1 MKKKSYEDFGIL
13 VTREMTAMLQ
23 DESLTKEQRFDCLA
37 SIMFG
42 MEVHNTLL
50 ASYANS
56 LKVGYLKMNDD
67 RKRKIASIRESKRA
81 YMRGIYKKC
90 ASIEDNGIPL
100 GDIPHNTKLN
110 NTSINIPLNP
120 PSGVE
125 GNLPPAISVEDLI
138 AGPEEGSLKKAAC
151 DLADAIEASEAF
163 ARMRV
168 NAGKLRKC
176 LNSILKKSGGAEK
189 AVEVSAKILAG
200 LREWTVAWK
209 ADEWRFVPGKVT
221 DWLYDGKWLEEPRK
235 KEAAPERDL
244 GEVGVSEIV

>member
-1 MKKKSYEDFGIL
+1 MRKKSYEEFGIL
-13 VTREMTAMLQ
+13 VTREMIAMLQ

-42 MEVHNTLL
+42 MELHNTLL
-50 ASYANS
+50 TSFANS
-56 LKVGYLKMNDD
+56 LKVGYLKVNDD
-67 RKRKIASIRESKRA
+67 RKRKIDSDRKCKREGMRRVYDKAASMEH
-81 YMRGIYKKC
+81 
-90 ASIEDNGIPL
+90 NGTPL
-100 GDIPHNTKLN
+100 CDIPHRIEYNK
-110 NTSINIPLNP
+110 IGDNIPLNP

-125 GNLPPAISVEDLI
+125 GNLPPAVCAEDLI
-138 AGPEEGSLKKAAC
+138 AGHEEGHLKKAAC
-151 DLADAIEASEAF
+151 DLAEAIEASESF

-176 LNSILKKSGGAEK
+176 LNSILKKNGGAEK

-200 LREWTVAWK
+200 LGAWTVAWK